1 MIKRSLEALCAV
13 LLGGMIAV
21 PLAQII
27 MRYVFNSPII
37 GAEEFTRF
45 LLICTVFVSYPL
57 VVQDGE
63 NIVMDE
69 LHEVLPGKL
78 RRLLGLIISATA
90 AATCVFLA
98 VVVVLNISA
107 NSNSA
112 TPTLGIPFW
121 IFLSATLFGF
131 AGAGISHLLGLRKSL
146 HKRSGERL

>member
-1 MIKRSLEALCAV
+1 M
-13 LLGGMIAV
+13 LGGMIAV

>member
-1 MIKRSLEALCAV
+1 
-13 LLGGMIAV
+13 MIAV

-69 LHEVLPGKL
+69 LHEVLPGKF

-98 VVVVLNISA
+98 VVVILNISA
-107 NSNSA
+107 NSSSA

-121 IFLSATLFGF
+121 IFLSATFFGF
-131 AGAGISHLLGLRKSL
+131 SCAGISHLHGLRKSL
-146 HKRSGERL
+146 HKQSGERL

>member
-1 MIKRSLEALCAV
+1 
-13 LLGGMIAV
+13 
-21 PLAQII
+21 
-27 MRYVFNSPII
+27 MRYVFGSPII
-37 GAEEFTRF
+37 GAEELTRF

-78 RRLLGLIISATA
+78 RRLLGLLIATTA
-90 AATCVFLA
+90 AATCLFLA
-98 VVVVLNISA
+98 VVVVLNIFS

-146 HKRSGERL
+146 QKPSGERL

>member
-78 RRLLGLIISATA
+78 RRMLGLIISATA

-98 VVVVLNISA
+98 VVVILNISA
-107 NSNSA
+107 NANSA

-121 IFLSATLFGF
+121 IFLTATLFGF
-131 AGAGISHLLGLRKSL
+131 AGAGISHLIGLRKSL
-146 HKRSGERL
+146 HKRPGE

>member
-1 MIKRSLEALCAV
+1 MIKRSLETLCAV

-37 GAEEFTRF
+37 GAEEITRF

-69 LHEVLPGKL
+69 LHGLLPGKF
-78 RRLLGLIISATA
+78 RRLLGLFISVSA
-90 AATCVFLA
+90 AATCLFLA
-98 VVVVLNISA
+98 VVVVLNISS

-131 AGAGISHLLGLRKSL
+131 AGAGISHVHGLRTLFK
-146 HKRSGERL
+146 KRTERL

>member
-78 RRLLGLIISATA
+78 RRMLGLIISATA

-98 VVVVLNISA
+98 VVVILNIY
-107 NSNSA
+107 
-112 TPTLGIPFW
+112 
-121 IFLSATLFGF
+121 
-131 AGAGISHLLGLRKSL
+131 RQ
-146 HKRSGERL
+146 RQ